1 MEGETLLLSWEA
13 DSVQVLRK
21 ISLLTIVTIVTTI
34 IIVITT
40 KIIIIII
47 TIRPTQE
54 RIPLNIII
62 V

>member
-21 ISLLTIVTIVTTI
+21 ISLLTIVTTI

-40 KIIIIII
+40 ISIIIVTI
-47 TIRPTQE
+47 IRPTQE
-54 RIPLNIII
+54 RNPLTIII